1 MIIIKHGDIR
11 LESEMFEDLQNYMK
25 MNTYL
30 ESCDPWFWPKLRSDI
45 VDNLQQ
51 CALQDYLS
59 LSLFIIL
66 LDQLPDILWQI
77 VCCYLLFDCTD
88 TRCRTDGKFPGWE
101 EGMFSGVRRS
111 RWGGEATGETRDCWD
126 EGSFNLQSNL
136 NHITESALW
145 PALAPPWRESG

>member
-51 CALQDYLS
+51 CALQDY
-59 LSLFIIL
+59 FIFIHYF
-66 LDQLPDILWQI
+66 I
-77 VCCYLLFDCTD
+77 
-88 TRCRTDGKFPGWE
+88 
-101 EGMFSGVRRS
+101 
-111 RWGGEATGETRDCWD
+111 
-126 EGSFNLQSNL
+126 GSTS
-136 NHITESALW
+136 
-145 PALAPPWRESG
+145 